1 MFKEL
6 FMESNSIAKDL
17 KKYLS
22 KNGYKIQ
29 KEDKDYIQF
38 YLQSKGEPGAEM
50 ELEKIFQNIGKNSSD
65 YVDEIQ
71 PYKAGKYLARVYLT
85 PID

>member
-1 MFKEL
+1 MFKEIL
-6 FMESNSIAKDL
+6 MESDSIAKDL

-29 KEDKDYIQF
+29 KESEDYIQF
-38 YLQSKGEPGAEM
+38 FLQSKGESGAEM
-50 ELEKIFQNIGKNSSD
+50 EIEKIFQSIGKNSSD

-85 PID
+85 PVD

>member
-1 MFKEL
+1 MFKKM

-29 KEDKDYIQF
+29 KENEDYIQF
-38 YLQSKGEPGAEM
+38 YLQSKGESGAEM

-71 PYKAGKYLARVYLT
+71 PYKTGKYLARVYLT
-85 PID
+85 PEN